1 MERLMSTIAGYH
13 ETIGWKIGIKRLQV
27 KRKREYNNIK

>member
-1 MERLMSTIAGYH
+1 MERLMSTITGYY